1 MTITNTTKYNGWN
14 NYETWLCNMWFD
26 SSFDFTDDLEMF
38 ESCESNDDVLD
49 IIENYIQSTI
59 EEFVECSFSPGDA
72 HGFINDMLN
81 SAMSEID
88 YREIAEHYVQDVIDE
103 LELRQADFSERFQEV
118 A

>member
-1 MTITNTTKYNGWN
+1 MTITNTTKYNGWS

-38 ESCESNDDVLD
+38 DKCTTNDDVLD
-49 IIENYIQSTI
+49 IIESYTESTI
-59 EEFVECSFSPGDA
+59 TDFVECSFADGDM
-72 HGFINDMLN
+72 HGFVHDMLN

-88 YREIAEHYVQDVIDE
+88 YREIAEQYLQDVIDE
-103 LELRQADFSERFQEV
+103 LELRQSDFSERFCV

>member
-1 MTITNTTKYNGWN
+1 MTKYNGWN

-38 ESCESNDDVLD
+38 ERCESNDDVLD

-59 EEFVECSFSPGDA
+59 EEFAESSFSPGDA

-88 YREIAEHYVQDVIDE
+88 YREIGEHYVQDVIDE
-103 LELRQADFSERFQEV
+103 LELRQADFSERFNV

>member
-1 MTITNTTKYNGWN
+1 MTKYNGWN

-26 SSFDFTDDLEMF
+26 NFDFTDDLEMF

-49 IIENYIQSTI
+49 TIENYIESLITD
-59 EEFVECSFSPGDA
+59 FVECSITDGA
-72 HGFINDMLN
+72 MHGFIQDMLN

-103 LELRQADFSERFQEV
+103 LELRQADFSERFSV